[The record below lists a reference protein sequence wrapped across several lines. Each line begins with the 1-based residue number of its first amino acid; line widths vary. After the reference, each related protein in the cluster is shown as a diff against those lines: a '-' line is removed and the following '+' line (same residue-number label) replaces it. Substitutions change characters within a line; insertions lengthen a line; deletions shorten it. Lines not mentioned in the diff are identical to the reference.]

1 MKTPS
6 FFSTLDTLNPP
17 QQICFAAAILTRSA
31 PNYQLFLELTQFGDI
46 QLFRQALN
54 LLWDFA
60 SGQQNQAALEKWLP
74 QIEQHIPD
82 REAFDMY
89 GVHPATDAMLSLSM
103 AMNCA
108 LSPSSEEV
116 DGIAQL
122 ALKTIGQFLKY
133 SEVPELK
140 GTELQQYIEQH
151 PLYLQQLDFYD
162 ELLDTLAKV
171 KLTPSLIKEIKTLA
185 RNDETSHLGI
195 SISEEK

>member
-6 FFSTLDTLNPP
+6 FLSQLNPLTHP
-17 QQICFAAAILTRSA
+17 QQICFAAAIITRSM
-31 PNYQLFLELTQFGDI
+31 PNYQLFLELTQSGDT

-74 QIEQHIPD
+74 QVEQHIPD

-89 GVHPATDAMLSLSM
+89 GVHPATDAILSLSM
-103 AMNCA
+103 AMHCA
-108 LSPSSEEV
+108 LSPSTEEV

-133 SEVPELK
+133 SEATELK
-140 GTELQQYIEQH
+140 GIELQQYIEQH

-162 ELLDTLAKV
+162 ELLATLTKA
-171 KLTPSLIKEIKTLA
+171 KLTSPLIKEIRNLS
-185 RNDETSHLGI
+185 RNDDISHLGV
-195 SISEEK
+195 STAEE